1 MANRAMPATGPA
13 PPVATGRNVNRVGAG
28 AGRGR
33 EEQGA
38 MNVSATAG
46 VPPGTGSTRRWV
58 VDAAIALVVAALQ
71 VAGSY
76 GAAHHYHG
84 GTAPSPLEY
93 AMVTVAGLALVARRR
108 FPVGVL
114 TVTGAL
120 SVGYWALAHV
130 PSPIFLS
137 DIVALVTVV
146 MARKRV
152 AAVIAVV
159 VYYLGYQWLPVLTG
173 VRAAPSPLAAV
184 LAAAGLVVLLGA
196 AELLRVRRQR
206 AAAIARSRQ
215 DQARRQAS
223 EERLRIARDLHDVVA
238 HNISVINVQANTA
251 LHLIDRQP
259 EQAVIA
265 LSTIHE
271 VSKQALAELRS
282 VLGVLREDGAG
293 APRAP
298 SPGLSRLDDLSDS
311 AAAAGLT
318 VRVEREGTQRQ
329 LPAEVDV
336 AAYRIVQEAL
346 TNSARH
352 SAGSTATV
360 CVRYSDDD
368 VVVQVDDEGAGG
380 RPAPRPA
387 GDGSGGNGIAG
398 MTERAHALGGSLQ
411 AGPRPGGGFRVRARL
426 PLAAGGH
433 RPGAGQA
440 ERGGREERSAGAGIA
455 EPGGR
460 R

>member
-1 MANRAMPATGPA
+1 
-13 PPVATGRNVNRVGAG
+13 
-28 AGRGR
+28 
-33 EEQGA
+33 
-38 MNVSATAG
+38 MNETPGIS
-46 VPPGTGSTRRWV
+46 PGTGSTRRWV
-58 VDAAIALVVAALQ
+58 VDAAIALVVTALQ
-71 VAGSY
+71 VAGTY

-84 GTAPSPLEY
+84 GTVPSPLEY
-93 AMVTVAGLALVARRR
+93 AVVTAAGLALVARRR

-114 TVTGAL
+114 VVTGAL
-120 SVGYWALAHV
+120 SVGYWALAHP
-130 PSPIFLS
+130 PSPIFLC

-146 MARKRV
+146 MAGKRV
-152 AAVIAVV
+152 AAVLALVA
-159 VYYLGYQWLPVLTG
+159 YYLGYQWLPVLTG
-173 VRAAPSPLAAV
+173 VHAASSPLATV

-196 AELLRVRRQR
+196 AELLRLRRQR
-206 AAAIARSRQ
+206 AAAIAHSRA

-259 EQAVIA
+259 ERAAIA

-298 SPGLSRLDDLSDS
+298 SPGLGRLDDLADS

-318 VRVEREGTQRQ
+318 VHIEQGGAQRQ
-329 LPAEVDV
+329 LPADVDV

-352 SAGSTATV
+352 SAGSAATV

-368 VVVQVDDEGAGG
+368 VVVQVDDEGIGG
-380 RPAPRPA
+380 GPAPRPA
-387 GDGSGGNGIAG
+387 GGGSGGNGIAG
-398 MTERAHALGGSLQ
+398 MTERAQALGGSLQ
-411 AGPRPGGGFRVRARL
+411 AGPRPGGGFRVRAWL
-426 PLAAGGH
+426 PLAG
-433 RPGAGQA
+433 
-440 ERGGREERSAGAGIA
+440 AGAGR
-455 EPGGR
+455 GR
-460 R
+460 ARNAGAG